1 MAALFFLA
9 PAAFAAVRCTELA
22 TNPGN
27 GLLGAPGVKSVNS
40 QIVAANATAPAEESA
55 TLTLVPPL
63 PLTTCDSGALFEPA
77 LLASPPYIA
86 TMLCVPTVRLLVE
99 HTALGVLPPP
109 LSATALQPAIDDP
122 PSLKSTVP
130 VGAAVPKTVAVRS
143 TLAPDVDGFNELPSV
158 VVVGGSPEPTQEGN
172 LNDPIRVCQ
181 LPLLPFVWLL

>member
-1 MAALFFLA
+1 MAD
-9 PAAFAAVRCTELA
+9 TGKEL
-22 TNPGN
+22 
-27 GLLGAPGVKSVNS
+27 LKVLD
-40 QIVAANATAPAEESA
+40 ANATAPAEASA

-86 TMLCVPTVRLLVE
+86 TMLCVPTLRLLVE

-109 LSATALQPAIDDP
+109 LSAMALQPAIEDP

-130 VGAAVPKTVAVRS
+130 VGAAVPETVAARW
-143 TLAPDVDGFNELPSV
+143 TLAPDVDGFNELASV
-158 VVVGGSPEPTQEGN
+158 VVVGGSPAQDGN

-181 LPLLPFVWLL
+181 LPLFPFAWLL